1 MPKTMKNKFNDAL
14 TYDKLMEAHLKCQKG
29 KKSRENVIK
38 FNMKKEEYIQWLY
51 EQIKNRTYK
60 HRKYTIF
67 YVSEPKKRKI
77 EAARYLD
84 RVVHRW
90 CYDNFLEPL
99 FVPIFIQNSYACIK
113 GRGMHAVALDVQKA
127 MRRCKRKWGDY
138 YVLKM
143 DISKYF
149 ASINKDIL
157 LSIIK
162 RKVHDKDILWLIS
175 QVMYSQREESGIP
188 IRKSDNPAICKSI
201 L

>member
-1 MPKTMKNKFNDAL
+1 MKNKFDTAL
-14 TYDKLMEAHLKCQKG
+14 TYNKLMEAHLKCQKG
-29 KKSRENVIK
+29 KKNRENVIK

-51 EQIKNRTYK
+51 EQIKNKKYR
-60 HRKYTIF
+60 HNKYTIF

-90 CYDNFLEPL
+90 CYDNFLEPV
-99 FVPIFIQNSYACIK
+99 FVPLFIINSYACIK
-113 GRGMHAVALDVQKA
+113 GRGMHNATLDVQKA
-127 MRRCKRKWGDY
+127 MRKCKRKWGEY

-149 ASINKDIL
+149 ASINKEIL
-157 LSIIK
+157 FNIIK
-162 RKVHDKDILWLIS
+162 RKILDEDILWIIN
-175 QVMYSQREESGIP
+175 QIMYSPREESGIP
-188 IRKSDNPAICKSI
+188 IRKFNKSIICKFI

>member
-113 GRGMHAVALDVQKA
+113 GRGMHAAALDVQKA

-162 RKVHDKDILWLIS
+162 RKVHKDILWLIS

-188 IRKSDNPAICKSI
+188 IRKSDKPAICKSI

>member
-1 MPKTMKNKFNDAL
+1 
-14 TYDKLMEAHLKCQKG
+14 
-29 KKSRENVIK
+29 
-38 FNMKKEEYIQWLY
+38 
-51 EQIKNRTYK
+51 
-60 HRKYTIF
+60 
-67 YVSEPKKRKI
+67 
-77 EAARYLD
+77 
-84 RVVHRW
+84 
-90 CYDNFLEPL
+90 
-99 FVPIFIQNSYACIK
+99 
-113 GRGMHAVALDVQKA
+113 MHAAALDVQKA

-188 IRKSDNPAICKSI
+188 IRKSDKPAICKSI